1 MFFHNAISL
10 NASGIVSSTD
20 KKRRMDYPIG
30 ATRIMEGHL
39 DRLLAPTSKSTP
51 ANILPLSCRSML
63 I

>member
-10 NASGIVSSTD
+10 NASATVPSAD
-20 KKRRMDYPIG
+20 KKSRVDHPLG
-30 ATRIMEGHL
+30 ATRIMEDHL
-39 DRLLAPTSKSTP
+39 GRLLAPTTKSTP